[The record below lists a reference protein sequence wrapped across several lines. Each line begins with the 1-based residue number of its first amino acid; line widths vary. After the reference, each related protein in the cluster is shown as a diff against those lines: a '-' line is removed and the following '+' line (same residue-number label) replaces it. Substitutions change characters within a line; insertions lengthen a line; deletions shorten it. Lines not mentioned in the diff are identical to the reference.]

1 MVIATV
7 INILLNVLLI
17 PELGIYGA
25 ALSSVIS
32 QIFFFSVIYLFS
44 QKYYRVP
51 YEIKRILIM
60 VVLFII
66 LGGLA
71 LLTSG
76 LGLLIRVPLKLIILA
91 SFPVIL
97 YYVNFFEEIEIIRLK
112 SLIKKLRNP
121 ADLIKT
127 ISMED

>member
-76 LGLLIRVPLKLIILA
+76 LGLLIRVPLKLLILA